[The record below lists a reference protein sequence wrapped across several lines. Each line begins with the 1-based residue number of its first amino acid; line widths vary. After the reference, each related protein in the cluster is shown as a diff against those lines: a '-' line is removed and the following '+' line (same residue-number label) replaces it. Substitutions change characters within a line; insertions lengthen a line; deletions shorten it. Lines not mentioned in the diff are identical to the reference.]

1 MQRLF
6 STDDVRPR
14 ERFDYWHQVA
24 CRNILNHDSQP
35 ENQSTFHASIQSGA
49 LADIGMVVFEN
60 AAMQCWRTPRQIAQ
74 TPADMLFVCR
84 QLTGTLGLEQ
94 DGREIV
100 LSAGDVT
107 LIDPQLAYGAKFSA
121 GSSLLL
127 FKIPPG
133 VLEAR
138 IGSTRQMVLRSITPS
153 DAAGGL
159 TSSFLAMLP
168 HYVGR
173 LQETA
178 AHIVRDQ
185 VLDLLAVSL
194 ATAVGAERAK
204 ISSARSLALTTVRA
218 AIEAR
223 LTDPALDP
231 AGIAAAAGIS
241 VRYANAVLAHEGT
254 SIARLILATRLS
266 RCRKALEDPLQAHR
280 TLREIATGWGF
291 SDMTHFGRT
300 FKTAYGVL
308 PSEYRALIKQ
318 ARQTTNLPALSTSL

>member
-1 MQRLF
+1 M
-6 STDDVRPR
+6 
-14 ERFDYWHQVA
+14 H
-24 CRNILNHDSQP
+24 
-35 ENQSTFHASIQSGA
+35 
-49 LADIGMVVFEN
+49 
-60 AAMQCWRTPRQIAQ
+60 CWRTPRQIAQ
-74 TPADMLFVCR
+74 TPADTLLVCR
-84 QLTGTLGLEQ
+84 QLSGTLGLEQ

-100 LSAGDVT
+100 LNTGDIT
-107 LIDPQLAYGAKFSA
+107 LIDPQVAYGAKFST

-127 FKIPPG
+127 LKVPPRL
-133 VLEAR
+133 LEAR
-138 IGSTRQMVLRSITPS
+138 LGSTRQMVFRSITPS

-159 TSSFLAMLP
+159 TSSLLAMLP

-173 LQETA
+173 LQGA
-178 AHIVRDQ
+178 AEQIVGDQ

-194 ATAVGAERAK
+194 ATAIGAEKPR
-204 ISSARSLALTTVRA
+204 ISSAHSLALTTVRA

-241 VRYANAVLAHEGT
+241 VRYANAVLAREGT

-291 SDMTHFGRT
+291 SDMTHFGRK

-308 PSEYRALIKQ
+308 PSEYRALIKE
-318 ARQTTNLPALSTSL
+318 ARQTTNLPSLSIPL

>member
-24 CRNILNHDSQP
+24 CRHILNHDSRP
-35 ENQSTFHASIQSGA
+35 ENQSTFHASIQTGV
-49 LADIGMVVFEN
+49 LADIGVVVFEN
-60 AAMQCWRTPRQIAQ
+60 AAMHCWRTPRQIAQ
-74 TPADMLFVCR
+74 TPADMLLLCR

-100 LSAGDVT
+100 LSVGDVT

-121 GSSLLL
+121 ESSLLL
-127 FKIPPG
+127 LKIPPRL
-133 VLEAR
+133 LEAR
-138 IGSTRQMVLRSITPS
+138 LGSTRQMVFRSITPS

-173 LQETA
+173 LQGA
-178 AHIVRDQ
+178 AEQIVRDQ

-194 ATAVGAERAK
+194 ATAIGAERPR
-204 ISSARSLALTTVRA
+204 ISSAHSLALTTVRA

-223 LTDPALDP
+223 LTDAALDP

-241 VRYANAVLAHEGT
+241 ERYANAVLAHEGT

-280 TLREIATGWGF
+280 TLSEIATGWGF
-291 SDMTHFGRT
+291 SDMTHFGRR
-300 FKTAYGVL
+300 FKRAYGVL
-308 PSEYRALIKQ
+308 PSEYRALIKK
-318 ARQTTNLPALSTSL
+318 ARQTTNLPTLSTRL